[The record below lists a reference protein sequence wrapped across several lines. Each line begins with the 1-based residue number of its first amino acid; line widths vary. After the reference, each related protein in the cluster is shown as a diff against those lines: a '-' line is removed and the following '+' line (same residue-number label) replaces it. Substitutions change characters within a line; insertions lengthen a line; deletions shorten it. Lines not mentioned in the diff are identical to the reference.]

1 MVDDLEKEMRQRLEL
16 TIPVWQ
22 DKTSPFHRLFS
33 SIFLQRNVLFC
44 THRGAKIPTPGTKAA
59 DLGCAGEPRAE
70 LPFSLS
76 SVWVRALLAKPKQPQ
91 RKTLRSPTG
100 TAGWWHCRAGR
111 SQEVTHKHNTSDW
124 KYTAEN
130 LVVFHGLKTSARN

>member
-44 THRGAKIPTPGTKAA
+44 THKGAKIPTPGTKAA
-59 DLGCAGEPRAE
+59 DLGCAGELRAE
-70 LPFSLS
+70 LIFSPS
-76 SVWVRALLAKPKQPQ
+76 SVWLRALLSKPNQPQ
-91 RKTLRSPTG
+91 GKTFHSPAG
-100 TAGWWHCRAGR
+100 TSASRHCRAGR
-111 SQEVTHKHNTSDW
+111 SQEMTHKHNTPQ
-124 KYTAEN
+124 TGN
-130 LVVFHGLKTSARN
+130 IQQKTLLFSTV